1 MRRPSA
7 RSRVVNR
14 LADWTIGGVAVFGF
28 VYLYAHVLAAV
39 IR

>member
-14 LADWTIGGVAVFGF
+14 LADWTIGALSVVTF
-28 VYLYAHVLAAV
+28 VYLYAHVLVAV